1 MKRTLWRERARL
13 LLGRRVVGVR
23 ILACNDLDLLTR
35 DDLTTGERRD
45 YKTRQS
51 WHHGSVASDEVAK
64 GRGVSFD
71 QLLDFGM
78 VSNTDRSLLQAPV
91 SQENTIAPKNVKEGV
106 ENWVAISQQKGAIA
120 RNLPSPER
128 ATHPFPELLVSIF
141 IVAFL

>member
-1 MKRTLWRERARL
+1 MTRRKADRESDETHVVARARL

-51 WHHGSVASDEVAK
+51 WHHGSVASDEVAE
-64 GRGVSFD
+64 GCGVSFD

-91 SQENTIAPKNVKEGV
+91 SQENTIAPKNVK
-106 ENWVAISQQKGAIA
+106 KG
-120 RNLPSPER
+120 
-128 ATHPFPELLVSIF
+128 
-141 IVAFL
+141 